1 MKGNHLLN
9 RTLTTKPRRPDY
21 QREYHKLWYK
31 ENRTRWRSY
40 MRTWM
45 RDWRKQHPE
54 RSIENYRRGRRNYE
68 QKRFGVRRPDYTN
81 CELCGKKVHGPEVS
95 LDHDH
100 STGKFRGWLCR
111 ACNTKLGWF
120 ENRQATIL
128 SYLGHQSLV
137 SSN

>member
-1 MKGNHLLN
+1 
-9 RTLTTKPRRPDY
+9 
-21 QREYHKLWYK
+21 
-31 ENRTRWRSY
+31 
-40 MRTWM
+40 M

>member
-1 MKGNHLLN
+1 MN
-9 RTLTTKPRRPDY
+9 RTLTTRPRRPDY

-54 RSIENYRRGRRNYE
+54 RSIENYRRGGRNYE
-68 QKRFGVRRPDYTN
+68 QKRYGGRRPDYTN
-81 CELCGKKVHGPEVS
+81 CELGGKKDQGPEGI

-100 STGKFRGWLCR
+100 STATLRGWLWR
-111 ACNTKLGWF
+111 AGNTKIG
-120 ENRQATIL
+120 
-128 SYLGHQSLV
+128 
-137 SSN
+137 